1 MDNRSAE
8 ASLLPSA
15 KVIRRG
21 VQGFI
26 IFSGLGTVLSLLWKS
41 PAGFKDL
48 LRDLQWPF
56 IFGLLPL
63 LALDFILGGWRY
75 ALFFDGKVLP
85 RISLWQCMRSN
96 WANIFLGAVTPFQTG
111 GGPAQIYMLW
121 RQGAKLSEVM
131 LISIV
136 NLAATLIFFM
146 TSTIAAAVLLPA
158 DFFGENFTP
167 VLHFSFLIIGG
178 IVASLLGLLLFPQ
191 TVLGLLRRLLHLL
204 PLRSQAFATIRERVL
219 QTLTRETQRFHET
232 FRLILRQRK
241 WLLLVTV
248 LATQVLFANK
258 YLMGYVIA
266 RTLGQEVPFGIFIG
280 LQVIQLFM
288 IYYAPTPGASG
299 VAELSSVWLM
309 SKVLPPQMLLIY
321 ALLWRFVTTM
331 VGAIIGGV
339 VLLREI
345 KHFGAAAA
353 VAPAS
358 DALNPVAEVADQ
370 SGINIKQI

>member
-8 ASLLPSA
+8 ANILPSA
-15 KVIRRG
+15 KAIRRG

-26 IFSGLGTVLSLLWKS
+26 VFSGLGAILGLVWKR
-41 PAGFKDL
+41 PIGFEDL

-56 IFGLLPL
+56 VFCLLPL
-63 LALDFILGGWRY
+63 LAIDFILGGWRY
-75 ALFFDGKVLP
+75 ALFFDGKILP

-121 RQGAKLSEVM
+121 RYGAKLSEVM

-146 TSTIAAAVLLPA
+146 ASTIAAALLLPS
-158 DFFGENFTP
+158 DLFGENFTAL
-167 VLHFSFLIIGG
+167 LHLSFWVIGS
-178 IVASLLGLLLFPQ
+178 IVAALLGLLLFPQ
-191 TVLGLLRRLLHLL
+191 TALGLLRPLLNLLPIRSQKFLALHERLL
-204 PLRSQAFATIRERVL
+204 E
-219 QTLTRETQRFHET
+219 TLTRETQRFREA

-248 LATQVLFANK
+248 LATQVLFTNK

-266 RTLGQEVPFGIFIG
+266 RALGQEVPFGIFIG

-331 VGAIIGGV
+331 VGAMIGGV
-339 VLLREI
+339 ILLREI
-345 KHFGAAAA
+345 KHFGKVEVEAANAPAMLEPIAEAAA
-353 VAPAS
+353 
-358 DALNPVAEVADQ
+358 
-370 SGINIKQI
+370 

>member
-8 ASLLPSA
+8 AQILPSA
-15 KVIRRG
+15 QVMRRG
-21 VQGFI
+21 LQAFI
-26 IFSGLGTVLSLLWKS
+26 IFSGLGAMLGLVWKR
-41 PAGFKDL
+41 PIGFEDL

-56 IFGLLPL
+56 LLGLLPL
-63 LALDFILGGWRY
+63 LAVDFILGGWRY
-75 ALFFDGKVLP
+75 ALFFDGKILP

-146 TSTIAAAVLLPA
+146 TSTIAAAALLPT
-158 DFFGENFTP
+158 DLFGENFTTL
-167 VLHFSFLIIGG
+167 LHFSFLIIGG

-191 TVLGLLRRLLHLL
+191 TMLGLLRRLLYLL
-204 PLRSQAFATIRERVL
+204 RLRSQAFSAMRERVL
-219 QTLTRETQRFHET
+219 QTLTQETLRFREA

-258 YLMGYVIA
+258 YLMGYVIVRA
-266 RTLGQEVPFGIFIG
+266 LGQEAPFAIFIG

-309 SKVLPPQMLLIY
+309 SKLLPPQMLLIY

-331 VGAIIGGV
+331 VGAMIGGV

-345 KHFGAAAA
+345 KQFGRIENTNGPAALTPLAQTL
-353 VAPAS
+353 VRPRS
-358 DALNPVAEVADQ
+358 FEAEF
-370 SGINIKQI
+370 